1 MQGPSSVRRIHK
13 DNDGAHC
20 IQREE
25 QCAAESTRK
34 RYSELVR
41 LEWDRMDQR
50 AAGKRATLAGSQQEL
65 FSLTAATSRG
75 MTVEISGD
83 GCVVKKSERIV
94 AMGSRRGNLI
104 KLTVEATAECHSVEN
119 EAEL

>member
-1 MQGPSSVRRIHK
+1 MK
-13 DNDGAHC
+13 
-20 IQREE
+20 
-25 QCAAESTRK
+25 
-34 RYSELVR
+34 
-41 LEWDRMDQR
+41 WDRMDQR

-83 GCVVKKSERIV
+83 GCVVKKCGWIV

-104 KLTVEATAECHSVEN
+104 TFTVEATAECHADSKAT
-119 EAEL
+119 AEGYSRNDHGIRRSKARS